1 MLWTLAKCK
10 PNKSKLLSYP
20 FVARFNICSHPA
32 RVKIRSPSLQHSTIT
47 IYYYSKTWKPRNLT
61 WHTMEKLFQL
71 LFLWD
76 TTIPNQNQQYCLFF
90 NLGHH
95 VHHNTACICKLLL
108 ILNFHL
114 LNLVKLRHSQPAP
127 GPLPPSPQQCPVLM
141 LGWWQPELS
150 ILFSFKPWNHR
161 QLCSRTEE
169 TIELRSYRQGN
180 RAWNEERKST
190 QKFIITEKVPVP
202 TSTFRFKTLC

>member
-1 MLWTLAKCK
+1 MFFLNISSVCTQRIWSKAQSAECK

-47 IYYYSKTWKPRNLT
+47 IYYYSKTGKPRNLT

-95 VHHNTACICKLLL
+95 VHHNTTWICKLLL
-108 ILNFHL
+108 IFTCL
-114 LNLVKLRHSQPAP
+114 
-127 GPLPPSPQQCPVLM
+127 
-141 LGWWQPELS
+141 
-150 ILFSFKPWNHR
+150 IL
-161 QLCSRTEE
+161 
-169 TIELRSYRQGN
+169 
-180 RAWNEERKST
+180 
-190 QKFIITEKVPVP
+190 
-202 TSTFRFKTLC
+202 